1 MSASAHNATRP
12 GDPPPEAPRADAGA
26 VGVWSIGVAV
36 YFVAVIFR
44 TSPGRGRPRRGRPL
58 PRGRLPALSTF
69 SILQLLVYAGMQIP
83 VGLLVDRLGTKKVL
97 SIGAVL
103 FTAGQLGFAFSPS
116 YGTALASRALLGC
129 GDAMTFISVLRLG
142 TRWFPA
148 RRGPLVAQ
156 LAGLV
161 GMAGNL
167 VSTLV
172 LSRLLHGVGW
182 TAAFAGSAL
191 AGAVVLV
198 LTLLFLKDHPEGQEP
213 EPSAHRGA
221 AYVRRQIAASWREP
235 GTRLGLWVHFTTQF
249 PAMVFLLLW
258 GLPFL
263 VEAQGLSRAT
273 AGELLTLVV
282 LSNMVIGLV
291 YGQIV
296 ARHHA
301 ARLHAGAGH
310 GERHRAAVGGHAGLP
325 RATTRRCGSL
335 LVLCAVLGACGPA
348 SMIGFDFARPANPPE
363 RQGTASGI
371 TNMGGFIAS
380 MTTPVRDR
388 CAAGRDRGRLHRGVQ
403 RRVRAA
409 GARGEPDPAAAGGGR
424 RGGSGSGWWRAA
436 WRRCTCPRPEPGAFR
451 LPTRPHSA
459 GRPVTPWGRSPSAAC
474 AGRVATASPRSS
486 AGSPPPGPGRPP
498 SSPGPPTASGGP
510 GRRRDGRRSPSRG

>member
-1 MSASAHNATRP
+1 MSSHSAVSLP
-12 GDPPPEAPRADAGA
+12 GDPPGGRRA
-26 VGVWSIGVAV
+26 VGVWGVGVAV

-44 TSPGRGRPRRGRPL
+44 TSLGVAGLDAADRFHVNAS
-58 PRGRLPALSTF
+58 ALSTF

-83 VGLLVDRLGTKKVL
+83 VGLLVDRLGTKRVL
-97 SIGAVL
+97 TFGVLL
-103 FTAGQLGFAFSPS
+103 FTAGQLGFAFSDS
-116 YGTALASRALLGC
+116 YGMALASRALLGC

-172 LSRLLHGVGW
+172 IARLLHGVGW
-182 TAAFAGSAL
+182 TAAFAGSAF
-191 AGAVVLV
+191 AGVIVLV
-198 LTLLFLKDHPEGQEP
+198 LLLLFLKDHPEGHEP
-213 EPSAHRGA
+213 EPFPHRGA
-221 AYVRRQIAASWREP
+221 AFVRRQILASWREP
-235 GTRLGLWVHFTTQF
+235 GTRLGMWVHFTTQF

-282 LSNMVIGLV
+282 LSNMFVGLV

-301 ARLHAGAGH
+301 ARLPLALGTVSATAVAWASAVAYPGQHA
-310 GERHRAAVGGHAGLP
+310 P
-325 RATTRRCGSL
+325 MWL
-335 LVLCAVLGACGPA
+335 LVTLCTVLGACGPA

-371 TNMGGFIAS
+371 TNMGGFVAS
-380 MTTPVRDR
+380 MTTLF
-388 CAAGRDRGRLHRGVQ
+388 AIGVLLDSTGDNYRIAFSAVFVLQ
-403 RRVRAA
+403 AV
-409 GARGEPDPAAAGGGR
+409 GL
-424 RGGSGSGWWRAA
+424 SQI
-436 WRRCTCPRPEPGAFR
+436 FR
-451 LPTRPHSA
+451 LRKE
-459 GRPVTPWGRSPSAAC
+459 AARRERERLV
-474 AGRVATASPRSS
+474 ASRVETVHVPA
-486 AGSPPPGPGRPP
+486 
-498 SSPGPPTASGGP
+498 
-510 GRRRDGRRSPSRG
+510 

>member
-1 MSASAHNATRP
+1 MSSSSVSLP
-12 GDPPPEAPRADAGA
+12 GDPPGGRRAVA
-26 VGVWSIGVAV
+26 VWGVGVAV

-44 TSPGRGRPRRGRPL
+44 TSLGVAGLDAAVRFHVNAS
-58 PRGRLPALSTF
+58 ALSTF

-83 VGLLVDRLGTKKVL
+83 VGLLVDRLGTKRVL
-97 SIGAVL
+97 GLGVVL
-103 FTAGQLGFAFSPS
+103 FTAGQLGFAFSTS

-172 LSRLLHGVGW
+172 LARLLHSLGW

-191 AGAVVLV
+191 AGVTVLV
-198 LTLLFLKDHPEGQEP
+198 LLLLFLRDHPEGHEP
-213 EPSAHRGA
+213 APLSHHGA
-221 AYVRRQIAASWREP
+221 AYVRRQIAAAWREP

-263 VEAQGLSRAT
+263 VQAQGLSRAS

-282 LSNMVIGLV
+282 LSNMVVGLV
-291 YGQIV
+291 YGQVV

-301 ARLHAGAGH
+301 ARLPLALGTVTATAGMWAATLAYP
-310 GERHRAAVGGHAGLP
+310 GERAP
-325 RATTRRCGSL
+325 MWL
-335 LVLCAVLGACGPA
+335 LVALCTVLGACGPA

-371 TNMGGFIAS
+371 TNMGGFVAS
-380 MTTPVRDR
+380 MTTLLAIGVLLD
-388 CAAGRDRGRLHRGVQ
+388 ATGDDYTIAFSAVFVLQALGVSQILRLRA
-403 RRVRAA
+403 RAA
-409 GARGEPDPAAAGGGR
+409 RRERERLVASRVETVHVPA
-424 RGGSGSGWWRAA
+424 
-436 WRRCTCPRPEPGAFR
+436 
-451 LPTRPHSA
+451 
-459 GRPVTPWGRSPSAAC
+459 
-474 AGRVATASPRSS
+474 
-486 AGSPPPGPGRPP
+486 
-498 SSPGPPTASGGP
+498 
-510 GRRRDGRRSPSRG
+510 

>member
-1 MSASAHNATRP
+1 MSGGPRP
-12 GDPPPEAPRADAGA
+12 AAVLPSDPPGGRRAVA
-26 VGVWSIGVAV
+26 VWSIGVAV

-44 TSPGRGRPRRGRPL
+44 TSLGVAGLDAADRFHVGAS
-58 PRGRLPALSTF
+58 ALSTF

-83 VGLLVDRLGTKKVL
+83 VGLLVDRLGTRKVL
-97 SIGAVL
+97 TIGVVL

-142 TRWFPA
+142 SRWFPA

-156 LAGLV
+156 LAGLA

-172 LSRLLHGVGW
+172 LARLLHGIGW

-191 AGAVVLV
+191 AGVVVLV
-198 LTLLFLKDHPEGQEP
+198 LLLLFLEDHPEGFEP
-213 EPSAHRGA
+213 EPFPHRGG
-221 AYVRRQIAASWREP
+221 AYVRRQILASWREP

-258 GLPFL
+258 GMPFL

-282 LSNMVIGLV
+282 LSNMLIGLV

-296 ARHHA
+296 ARHHE
-301 ARLHAGAGH
+301 ARLPLALGTVGATAVVWAVTLAWPGAHA
-310 GERHRAAVGGHAGLP
+310 P
-325 RATTRRCGSL
+325 MWL
-335 LVLCAVLGACGPA
+335 LIVLCAVLGACGPA
-348 SMIGFDFARPANPPE
+348 SMLGFDFARPANPPE

-371 TNMGGFIAS
+371 TNMGGFVAS
-380 MTTPVRDR
+380 MTTLFAVGVLLDATGDDFTVAF
-388 CAAGRDRGRLHRGVQ
+388 CAVFVLQALGVSQILRLRS
-403 RRVRAA
+403 RAA
-409 GARGEPDPAAAGGGR
+409 R
-424 RGGSGSGWWRAA
+424 RER
-436 WRRCTCPRPEPGAFR
+436 ER
-451 LPTRPHSA
+451 LVASRVETVHV
-459 GRPVTPWGRSPSAAC
+459 PV
-474 AGRVATASPRSS
+474 
-486 AGSPPPGPGRPP
+486 
-498 SSPGPPTASGGP
+498 
-510 GRRRDGRRSPSRG
+510 

>member
-1 MSASAHNATRP
+1 MSSAATLP
-12 GDPPPEAPRADAGA
+12 GDPPGGRRALGVWG
-26 VGVWSIGVAV
+26 VGVSV

-44 TSPGRGRPRRGRPL
+44 TSLGVAGLDAADRFHVNAS
-58 PRGRLPALSTF
+58 ALSTF

-97 SIGAVL
+97 TIGVVL

-116 YGTALASRALLGC
+116 YGMALASRALLGC

-172 LSRLLHGVGW
+172 IARLLHGVGW
-182 TAAFAGSAL
+182 TAAFAGSAG
-191 AGAVVLV
+191 AGVVVLV
-198 LTLLFLKDHPEGQEP
+198 LMLLFLKDHPEGHEP
-213 EPSAHRGA
+213 EPFPHQGS

-235 GTRLGLWVHFTTQF
+235 GTRLGMWVHFTTQF

-263 VEAQGLSRAT
+263 VEAEGLSRAT

-282 LSNMVIGLV
+282 LSNMVVGLV
-291 YGQIV
+291 YGQVV

-301 ARLHAGAGH
+301 ARLPLALGTVAATAVVWAGVLVYP
-310 GERHRAAVGGHAGLP
+310 GEYAPMWVLI
-325 RATTRRCGSL
+325 
-335 LVLCAVLGACGPA
+335 VLCTVLGACGPA
-348 SMIGFDFARPANPPE
+348 SMLGFDFARPANPPE

-371 TNMGGFIAS
+371 TNMGGFVAS
-380 MTTPVRDR
+380 MTTLLAIGVLLDATGDNYRVAFSAVFVLQ
-388 CAAGRDRGRLHRGVQ
+388 AAGLSQ
-403 RRVRAA
+403 I
-409 GARGEPDPAAAGGGR
+409 
-424 RGGSGSGWWRAA
+424 
-436 WRRCTCPRPEPGAFR
+436 FR
-451 LPTRPHSA
+451 LRKQ
-459 GRPVTPWGRSPSAAC
+459 AARRERERLV
-474 AGRVATASPRSS
+474 ASRVETVHVPA
-486 AGSPPPGPGRPP
+486 
-498 SSPGPPTASGGP
+498 
-510 GRRRDGRRSPSRG
+510 

>member
-1 MSASAHNATRP
+1 MSSSSSSSALPALP
-12 GDPPPEAPRADAGA
+12 GDPPGGRRAVTVWS
-26 VGVWSIGVAV
+26 VGVSV

-44 TSPGRGRPRRGRPL
+44 TSLGVAGLDAADRFHVNAS
-58 PRGRLPALSTF
+58 ALSTF

-83 VGLLVDRLGTKKVL
+83 VGLMVDRLGTKKVL
-97 SIGAVL
+97 TLGVVL
-103 FTAGQLGFAFSPS
+103 FTAGQLGFAFSPT

-142 TRWFPA
+142 SRWFPA
-148 RRGPLVAQ
+148 RRGPMVAQ

-172 LSRLLHGVGW
+172 LARLLHGVGW
-182 TAAFAGSAL
+182 TAAFAGSSA
-191 AGAVVLV
+191 AGVLV
-198 LTLLFLKDHPEGQEP
+198 LVLMLVLLKDHPEGYEP
-213 EPSAHRGA
+213 EPSPHRGS
-221 AYVRRQIAASWREP
+221 AYVRRQIAESWREP

-282 LSNMVIGLV
+282 LSNMLVGLV

-301 ARLHAGAGH
+301 ARLPLALGTVLSTSAVWAATLAYPGDHA
-310 GERHRAAVGGHAGLP
+310 P
-325 RATTRRCGSL
+325 MWL
-335 LVLCAVLGACGPA
+335 LVVLCVVLGACGPA

-380 MTTPVRDR
+380 MTTLLAV
-388 CAAGRDRGRLHRGVQ
+388 GVLLD
-403 RRVRAA
+403 AT
-409 GARGEPDPAAAGGGR
+409 
-424 RGGSGSGWWRAA
+424 GGSY
-436 WRRCTCPRPEPGAFR
+436 TVAFSAVFVLQALGLSQILR
-451 LPTRPHSA
+451 LR
-459 GRPVTPWGRSPSAAC
+459 GSAARRERERLV
-474 AGRVATASPRSS
+474 ASRVETVHVPA
-486 AGSPPPGPGRPP
+486 
-498 SSPGPPTASGGP
+498 
-510 GRRRDGRRSPSRG
+510 

>member
-1 MSASAHNATRP
+1 MSSSSSVTLP
-12 GDPPPEAPRADAGA
+12 GDPPGGRRAVA
-26 VGVWSIGVAV
+26 VWGIGVCV

-44 TSPGRGRPRRGRPL
+44 TSLGVAGLDAADRFHVNAS
-58 PRGRLPALSTF
+58 ALSTF

-83 VGLLVDRLGTKKVL
+83 VGLLVDRLGTKRVL
-97 SIGAVL
+97 GIGAVL

-148 RRGPLVAQ
+148 RRGPQVAQ
-156 LAGLV
+156 FAGLA

-172 LSRLLHGVGW
+172 LARLLHGVGW

-191 AGAVVLV
+191 AGVVVLV
-198 LTLLFLKDHPEGQEP
+198 LLLLFLKDHPEGHEP
-213 EPSAHRGA
+213 EPFPHRGA

-282 LSNMVIGLV
+282 LSNMVVGLV
-291 YGQIV
+291 YGQVI

-301 ARLHAGAGH
+301 ARLPLALGTV
-310 GERHRAAVGGHAGLP
+310 AAT
-325 RATTRRCGSL
+325 ATLWAVTLAFPVVSSAEHVPMWL
-335 LVLCAVLGACGPA
+335 LIVLCTVLGACGPA

-371 TNMGGFIAS
+371 TNMGGFVAS
-380 MTTPVRDR
+380 MTTLFAVGVLLDATGGDYTVAFSAVFVLQAVGVSQILRL
-388 CAAGRDRGRLHRGVQ
+388 RGRAA
-403 RRVRAA
+403 RRERERLVASRV
-409 GARGEPDPAAAGGGR
+409 ETVHVPA
-424 RGGSGSGWWRAA
+424 
-436 WRRCTCPRPEPGAFR
+436 
-451 LPTRPHSA
+451 
-459 GRPVTPWGRSPSAAC
+459 
-474 AGRVATASPRSS
+474 
-486 AGSPPPGPGRPP
+486 
-498 SSPGPPTASGGP
+498 
-510 GRRRDGRRSPSRG
+510 

>member
-1 MSASAHNATRP
+1 MSASASPLALP
-12 GDPPPEAPRADAGA
+12 GDPPGGRRAVLVWS
-26 VGVWSIGVAV
+26 VGVGV

-44 TSPGRGRPRRGRPL
+44 TSLGVAGLDAADRFHVNAS
-58 PRGRLPALSTF
+58 ALSTF

-83 VGLLVDRLGTKKVL
+83 VGLLVDRLGTKTML
-97 SIGAVL
+97 TIGAVL
-103 FTAGQLGFAFSPS
+103 FTAGQLGFALSPT
-116 YGTALASRALLGC
+116 YGMALASRALLGC

-161 GMAGNL
+161 GVAGNL

-172 LSRLLHGVGW
+172 LARLLHGVGW
-182 TAAFAGSAL
+182 TAAFAGSSL
-191 AGAVVLV
+191 AGVVVLV
-198 LTLLFLKDHPEGQEP
+198 LMLVFLKDHPKGYEP
-213 EPSAHRGA
+213 EPLTHRGA

-273 AGELLTLVV
+273 AGDLLTLVV
-282 LSNMVIGLV
+282 LSNMVVGLV
-291 YGQIV
+291 YGQVV

-301 ARLHAGAGH
+301 ARLPLALGTVAVTAVTW
-310 GERHRAAVGGHAGLP
+310 AAVLAYPSGGSG
-325 RATTRRCGSL
+325 RAPLWL
-335 LVLCAVLGACGPA
+335 LVVLCCVLGACGPA

-371 TNMGGFIAS
+371 VNMGGFVAS
-380 MTTPVRDR
+380 MTTLLAV
-388 CAAGRDRGRLHRGVQ
+388 GVLLD
-403 RRVRAA
+403 AT
-409 GARGEPDPAAAGGGR
+409 GGEY
-424 RGGSGSGWWRAA
+424 
-436 WRRCTCPRPEPGAFR
+436 
-451 LPTRPHSA
+451 
-459 GRPVTPWGRSPSAAC
+459 
-474 AGRVATASPRSS
+474 RVAFSTVFVLEAVGLWQILRLRREAVRRERERLVASRVTTVHVP
-486 AGSPPPGPGRPP
+486 A
-498 SSPGPPTASGGP
+498 
-510 GRRRDGRRSPSRG
+510 